1 MMYELSKAMLRAG
14 NCAVNRGQWGL
25 LRWRQSRS
33 MNGRRRRRRRH
44 PGFSSTQI
52 VILGAVTQDNLA
64 GIYSRML
71 YP

>member
-33 MNGRRRRRRRH
+33 MNGRRRRY